1 MDLFFKTLVF
11 FLVTV
16 SICDA
21 KTIDYDLTIDY
32 KKVSFKGGITK
43 GMVVNGTIPAPT
55 LYFKEGDTAQIQ
67 VTNKTDEDTS
77 VHWHG
82 LLLPNHQDGV
92 PYVNHPPIEPGK
104 SHLFTFNLRQSG
116 TYWYHA
122 HTGLQEQ
129 RGVYGAIVIYPKK
142 ESAVKFDKEEVVVLS
157 DWINENPD
165 EVLRR
170 LKSGSDHYS
179 IKKGSKQN
187 LFSAIKKKGVA
198 YTFKQSL
205 QRMSGMDISDIA
217 YDLFL
222 ANGKPET
229 IISAEAG
236 EIIKLRLVNAAAATY
251 YTLQYAGQA
260 MKIIASDGIDV
271 EPVKIDNF
279 LMAIAETYSIVV
291 KVPKQGLFELR
302 ASAQDGSGHT
312 SIWIGKG
319 ERYFAPDREKPNPYQ
334 MSMPMS
340 MPSSD
345 KKTEMAHYGHAMHQ
359 AMKHDMANSKMSNT
373 PYEKLR
379 ALTPT
384 TLPQQFKTRKI
395 ELNLTGDMERYVWS
409 INDEVLAEDNVIKI
423 KRGENVRFVLTN
435 KTMMHHPM
443 HLHGHFFRVL
453 NGQGD
458 YSPLKHTVDVPPM
471 GQRIIEF
478 EANESQDWFFHCH
491 ILYHAKSGMARV
503 ISYEEDALDMELIS
517 IRHKLYSDDGFFY
530 ASGSFLSHMTDGV
543 AVISNNKNSLRAEW
557 QVGWQDV
564 SPTEYEVNLTYD
576 RYVNRFFSVFLGGAF
591 ENETERGIFGF
602 RYLLP
607 LNFESE
613 WRVDTAGEFRVTLGK
628 SLQITNNTN
637 LFADFEYDTES
648 SIEWTTGL
656 KYSIAK
662 HFGLVAQY
670 HSEFGMGAGIRLIY

>member
-1 MDLFFKTLVF
+1 MYLFSRIIIFYLLF
-11 FLVTV
+11 N
-16 SICDA
+16 SISYA
-21 KTIDYDLTIDY
+21 KSIEYDLVIDY
-32 KKVSFKGGITK
+32 KNVSFGGKTTT
-43 GMVVNGTIPAPT
+43 GMLVNNSIPAPT
-55 LYFKEGDTAQIQ
+55 LYFKEGETAQIQ
-67 VTNKTDEDTS
+67 VTNAMDVDTS

-82 LLLPNHQDGV
+82 ILLPNHQDGV
-92 PYVNHPPIEPGK
+92 PYVNHPPIKPGE
-104 SHLFTFNLRQSG
+104 SHPFTFRLRHSG

-129 RGVYGAIVIYPKK
+129 RGVYGAIVIYPKNK
-142 ESAVKFDKEEVVVLS
+142 SPVKFDKDEVVVLS

-170 LKSGSDHYS
+170 LKSGSDYYS

-187 LFSAIKKKGVA
+187 LLSAIKKKGIA
-198 YTFKQSL
+198 YSFKQSL
-205 QRMSGMDISDIA
+205 QRMPAMDISDIA

-229 IISAEAG
+229 FIPAEPG
-236 EIIKLRLVNAAAATY
+236 EIIKLRLVNASTATY
-251 YTLQYAGQA
+251 YTLQYAGKA
-260 MKIIASDGIDV
+260 MKIIAADGTDI
-271 EPVKIDNF
+271 EAVKTENF
-279 LMAIAETYSIVV
+279 LMAIAETYTLLL
-291 KVPKQGLFELR
+291 KVPEQGLYELR
-302 ASAQDGSGHT
+302 ASAQDGSGHS

-319 ERYFAPDREKPNPYQ
+319 KRNFAPDREKPNPYQ
-334 MSMPMS
+334 MSMENTG
-340 MPSSD
+340 
-345 KKTEMAHYGHAMHQ
+345 KNTEMTHQGHDMHH
-359 AMKHDMANSKMSNT
+359 AMKHKVANDKISST

-379 ALTPT
+379 ALSPT
-384 TLPQQFKTRKI
+384 KLPQRFETREI

-409 INDEVLAEDNVIKI
+409 INNEVLAEDNVIKI
-423 KRGENVRFVLTN
+423 KRGENVRFILNN

-478 EANESQDWFFHCH
+478 EANETQDWFFHCH

-503 ISYEEDALDMELIS
+503 ISYEEDDIDMELAS
-517 IRHKLYSDDGFFY
+517 IRHKLYSDKGFFY
-530 ASGSFLSHMTDGV
+530 ASGSFLSQMTDGV
-543 AVISNNKNSLRAEW
+543 AVISNNKNALRTEW

-564 SPTEYEVNLTYD
+564 SATEYEVNLTYE
-576 RYVNRFFSVFLGGAF
+576 RYVNRFFNVFLGGAF

-613 WRVDTAGEFRVTLGK
+613 WRVDTSGEFRVTLGN
-628 SLQITNNTN
+628 SLQLTNNIN

-648 SIEWTTGL
+648 KEEWTAGL
-656 KYSIAK
+656 EYSFAK
-662 HFGLVAQY
+662 NFGLVTQY
-670 HSEFGMGAGIRLIY
+670 HSDFGMGAGIRLVY